1 VAGRSGKTALARL
14 RDALFDDD
22 YHVTPQQTRNLG
34 DPAPAVGASRRA
46 HPTEPGAAQP
56 EVAPPSVSTEELLDR
71 LERQAAAIVRVCS
84 QLRANQ
90 EWAAAQRKTRQ
101 EGRPDSVSGRDATD
115 VERRLAEANEKNR
128 LLEQQVEVAWLQLG
142 ALEAELGAK
151 HSRGWR
157 RLFERRRSTLPPAS

>member
-1 VAGRSGKTALARL
+1 MTR
-14 RDALFDDD
+14 
-22 YHVTPQQTRNLG
+22 QQIRNLG
-34 DPAPAVGASRRA
+34 DPAPAQGGSRRA
-46 HPTEPGAAQP
+46 HPTEPGAAEP
-56 EVAPPSVSTEELLDR
+56 EVAAPSVSTDELLDR
-71 LERQAAAIVRVCS
+71 LERQAAAIARVCS

-90 EWAAAQRKTRQ
+90 EWATAQRTMRQ
-101 EGRPDSVSGRDATD
+101 EARPDPVSGRDATD

-142 ALEAELGAK
+142 ALEAELRAK